1 MNRNKQLFADSV
13 LFSFIFLVLTVI
25 FLTPAAVLNN
35 GNTAREEAEKQKKN
49 SELDGS
55 LATVQIYNEETKCW
69 DTYQG
74 VIDLHSGLYG
84 TWLYEINGQEII
96 LTGARNIGS
105 VPAETEQQT
114 FDNTTKG
121 ESDNEK

>member
-1 MNRNKQLFADSV
+1 MNRDKRLFIESV
-13 LFSFIFLVLTVI
+13 LFGFIFLGL
-25 FLTPAAVLNN
+25 AVMLNN
-35 GNTAREEAEKQKKN
+35 SNATREEVEKQKKN
-49 SELDGS
+49 SYLDGS

-84 TWLYEINGQEII
+84 TRLYEINGQEII

>member
-1 MNRNKQLFADSV
+1 MNRNKKLFANSV
-13 LFSFIFLVLTVI
+13 LHGLI
-25 FLTPAAVLNN
+25 FLTLAAILGNS
-35 GNTAREEAEKQKKN
+35 NTAREEAEKQKKN
-49 SELDGS
+49 SDLDGS

>member
-1 MNRNKQLFADSV
+1 MNRNKKLFANSV
-13 LFSFIFLVLTVI
+13 LHGLIFLMLAAI
-25 FLTPAAVLNN
+25 FLTLAAILDNS
-35 GNTAREEAEKQKKN
+35 NTAREEAEKQKKN
-49 SELDGS
+49 SDLDGS

-105 VPAETEQQT
+105 VPAETEQHT

>member
-1 MNRNKQLFADSV
+1 MNRNKKLFANSV
-13 LFSFIFLVLTVI
+13 LHGLIFLMLAAI
-25 FLTPAAVLNN
+25 FLTLAAILDNS
-35 GNTAREEAEKQKKN
+35 NTAREEAEKQKKN
-49 SELDGS
+49 SDLDGS

-74 VIDLHSGLYG
+74 VIDLQSGLYG

-105 VPAETEQQT
+105 VPVETEQQT
-114 FDNTTKG
+114 FDNTKKG

>member
-1 MNRNKQLFADSV
+1 MNRNKKLFANFV
-13 LFSFIFLVLTVI
+13 LHGLIFLML
-25 FLTPAAVLNN
+25 AAILDNS
-35 GNTAREEAEKQKKN
+35 NTAREEAEKQKKN
-49 SELDGS
+49 SDLDGS

-114 FDNTTKG
+114 FDNTTNG

>member
-1 MNRNKQLFADSV
+1 MNRNKKLFANSV
-13 LFSFIFLVLTVI
+13 LHGLIFLMLAAI
-25 FLTPAAVLNN
+25 FLTLAAILDNS
-35 GNTAREEAEKQKKN
+35 NTAREEAEKQKKN
-49 SELDGS
+49 SDLDGS

-105 VPAETEQQT
+105 VPAETGQQT

>member
-1 MNRNKQLFADSV
+1 MNRNKKLFANSV
-13 LFSFIFLVLTVI
+13 LHGLIFLMLAAI
-25 FLTPAAVLNN
+25 FLTLAAILDNS
-35 GNTAREEAEKQKKN
+35 NTAREEAEKQKKN
-49 SELDGS
+49 SDLDGS

-105 VPAETEQQT
+105 VSAETEQQT

>member
-1 MNRNKQLFADSV
+1 MNRNKKLFANSV
-13 LFSFIFLVLTVI
+13 LHGLIFLMLAAI
-25 FLTPAAVLNN
+25 FLTLAAILANS
-35 GNTAREEAEKQKKN
+35 NTAREEAEKQKKN
-49 SELDGS
+49 SDLDGS

-105 VPAETEQQT
+105 VPAETKQQT

>member
-1 MNRNKQLFADSV
+1 MNRNKKLFANPV
-13 LFSFIFLVLTVI
+13 LPGLIFLMLAAI
-25 FLTPAAVLNN
+25 FLTLAAILYNS
-35 GNTAREEAEKQKKN
+35 NTAREEAEKQKKN
-49 SELDGS
+49 SDLDGS

-105 VPAETEQQT
+105 APAETEQQT

>member
-1 MNRNKQLFADSV
+1 MNRNKKLFANSV
-13 LFSFIFLVLTVI
+13 LHGLVFLMLAAI
-25 FLTPAAVLNN
+25 FLTLAAILGNS
-35 GNTAREEAEKQKKN
+35 NTAREEAEKQKKN
-49 SELDGS
+49 SDLDGS

>member
-1 MNRNKQLFADSV
+1 MNRNKKLFANSV
-13 LFSFIFLVLTVI
+13 LHGLIFLMLAAI
-25 FLTPAAVLNN
+25 FLTLAAILDNS
-35 GNTAREEAEKQKKN
+35 NTAREEAEKQKKN
-49 SELDGS
+49 SDLDGS

-105 VPAETEQQT
+105 VPVEIEQQT